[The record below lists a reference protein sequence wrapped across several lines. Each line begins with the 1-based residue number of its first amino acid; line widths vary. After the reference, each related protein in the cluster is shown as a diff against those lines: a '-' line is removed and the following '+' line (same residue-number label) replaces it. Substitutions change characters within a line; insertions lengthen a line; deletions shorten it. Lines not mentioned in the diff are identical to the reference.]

1 MICGCV
7 ACGKGRRGGDVTDNV
22 HSHRDNGN
30 SVRALR
36 VVRCDADERDT
47 DCGRRGSDT
56 DGAKRPVAR
65 SPASSGVS
73 APQGRRGQRGRG
85 EEQYSQVC
93 DKSDEDNTS
102 AKAA

>member
-1 MICGCV
+1 MLQVMYTDGD
-7 ACGKGRRGGDVTDNV
+7 GGN
-22 HSHRDNGN
+22 N
-30 SVRALR
+30 VRALR
-36 VVRCDADERDT
+36 IVRCDADGRDT

-65 SPASSGVS
+65 SPASGGVS